1 MKSFISQNNNKEDV
15 KSDII
20 SGAMNAAIKLGDKI
34 PEFLK
39 EATESIIIRNEHI
52 SKALVQR
59 QFDLIQT
66 LNYANK
72 ANDANTFYS
81 AFYKLFGRNFYK
93 DTVKL
98 VDKGEYSWL
107 INKSME
113 YSNTSKFIEAAG
125 KRVMKYL
132 PLILVAY
139 NMKQAYKRASDGDY
153 FGSCLKVAE
162 ASVSFFP
169 GLSFAA
175 SILPS
180 SISLIYDFLK

>member
-39 EATESIIIRNEHI
+39 DATESFIIRNEHI

-72 ANDANTFYS
+72 ANDANSFYS

-132 PLILVAY
+132 PLFLVAY
-139 NMKQAYKRASDGDY
+139 NMKQFKRAYDGDY
-153 FGSCLKVAE
+153 FGSSLKVAE
-162 ASVSFFP
+162 AGVSLFP